1 MTGKNSKMDRKVSGE
16 HLGFLANT
24 KASGRTIDDVGV
36 LLHLNVTKLLPVL
49 LLGDYKDLEFIRKSQ

>member
-1 MTGKNSKMDRKVSGE
+1 MDRKVSGE